1 MVLVSSCLVGVYL
14 WPLPLIQCSGS
25 QHGKVLGGSSS
36 VGYMVYVRGHKSDY
50 DSWEK
55 LGCTGWGWSNVE
67 KYFRKME
74 DYLIDDGKRNF
85 TLVLH

>member
-1 MVLVSSCLVGVYL
+1 
-14 WPLPLIQCSGS
+14 
-25 QHGKVLGGSSS
+25 
-36 VGYMVYVRGHKSDY
+36 MVYVRGHKSDY

-74 DYLIDDGKRNF
+74 DYFIDDGKRNF